1 MTDLFTRRRFINAS
15 AAAGLTAMPSM
26 IRAQAG
32 SQTVIEGR
40 TFRGTRPPGGSGL
53 DGGTA
58 ISAKSDTLIRN
69 CRFLDLGNG
78 AIRLLGSSTRNFSI
92 EDCEV
97 SNMYRFIENWSWN
110 HPNVPAPVDYFTLR
124 RITARGLERNFLRIR
139 YGSARGVIED
149 VVAHGSGQCANYC
162 VGFALDDEANDI
174 VYRRVEAHG
183 FSETQ
188 RAANRY
194 WNGDGFSDERGNRQ
208 IRYLSCVATG
218 CSDGGFDL
226 KSADVFLE
234 DCRASGNKRNFR
246 LWNTGTLKGCRSEN
260 PVKNGG
266 TGELAHFSFF
276 GGSGANY
283 VLERPVVRAAAGNT
297 APVLFFQTTA
307 PATISIHDADIDA
320 PSAPLIQVDG
330 PAPTIK
336 WFPDRS
342 QQKIRV
348 ARDMA

>member
-1 MTDLFTRRRFINAS
+1 MTELLTRRRFINAT
-15 AAAGLTAMPSM
+15 AAGLTAIPSM
-26 IRAQAG
+26 LRAQTG
-32 SQTVIEGR
+32 SQTTIEGR
-40 TFRGTRPPGGSGL
+40 TFRGTRPAGGTGP

-58 ISAKSDTLIRN
+58 LVAKSDTLIRN

-78 AIRLLGSSTRNFSI
+78 AVRILHSSTQNFSI

-110 HPNVPAPVDYFTLR
+110 HPDVPAPVNYFNLR

-149 VVAHGSGQCANYC
+149 VVAYGSGRCANYC
-162 VGFALDDEANDI
+162 VGFALDDQANDI

-188 RAANRY
+188 RATNRY

-208 IRYLSCVATG
+208 IRYHSCVATG
-218 CSDGGFDL
+218 CSDGGFDV
-226 KSADVFLE
+226 KSAGVLLE
-234 DCRASGNKRNFR
+234 DCRASANKRNFR
-246 LWNTGTLKGCRSEN
+246 LWNTGTLRSCRSEN

-283 VLERPVVRAAAGNT
+283 VIERPIVRAPVGNT

-307 PATISIHDADIDA
+307 PATVSIYDADIDA

-330 PAPTIK
+330 PAPTIN
-336 WFPDRS
+336 WFPERS
-342 QQKIRV
+342 QQRIRV

>member
-1 MTDLFTRRRFINAS
+1 MTELPTRRWFINAT
-15 AAAGLTAMPSM
+15 AAGLTAMPSM
-26 IRAQAG
+26 LRAQTG

-40 TFRGTRPPGGSGL
+40 TFRGTRPAGGTGP

-58 ISAKSDTLIRN
+58 LAAKSDTLIRN

-78 AIRLLGSSTRNFSI
+78 AIRVLHSNTQNFSI

-97 SNMYRFIENWSWN
+97 NNMYRFIENWSWN
-110 HPNVPAPVDYFTLR
+110 HPNVPAPLHYFTLR

-139 YGSARGVIED
+139 YGSTRGVIED
-149 VVAHGSGQCANYC
+149 VVAHGSGKCANYC
-162 VGFALDDEANDI
+162 VGFALDDEASDI

-194 WNGDGFSDERGNRQ
+194 WNGDGFSDERGNRL
-208 IRYLSCVATG
+208 IRYHSCVATG
-218 CSDGGFDL
+218 CSDGGFDV
-226 KSADVFLE
+226 KSAGVLLE
-234 DCRASGNKRNFR
+234 DCRASANKRNFR
-246 LWNTGTLKGCRSEN
+246 LWNTGTLRSCRSEN

-283 VLERPVVRAAAGNT
+283 VIERPVVRAPVGNT

-307 PATISIHDADIDA
+307 PATISIYDADIDA

-330 PAPTIK
+330 PAPVIK

-342 QQKIRV
+342 QQRIRV

>member
-1 MTDLFTRRRFINAS
+1 MTELLTRRRFINAT
-15 AAAGLTAMPSM
+15 AAAGLTSMPSM
-26 IRAQAG
+26 LRAQTG

-40 TFRGTRPPGGSGL
+40 TFRGTRPAGGTGP

-58 ISAKSDTLIRN
+58 IAAKSNMLIRN

-78 AIRLLGSSTRNFSI
+78 AVRLLGSNTLNFTI

-110 HPNVPAPVDYFTLR
+110 HPNVPAPVNYFTLR
-124 RITARGLERNFLRIR
+124 RIVARGLERNFLRIR
-139 YGSARGVIED
+139 YGSTRGVIED
-149 VVAHGSGQCANYC
+149 VVAHGSGKCANYC
-162 VGFALDDEANDI
+162 VGFALDDQANDI

-188 RAANRY
+188 RAANKY

-208 IRYLSCVATG
+208 IRYHSCVATG
-218 CSDGGFDL
+218 CSDGGFDV
-226 KSADVFLE
+226 KSAGVLLE
-234 DCRASGNKRNFR
+234 DCRASANKRNFR
-246 LWNTGTLKGCRSEN
+246 LWNTGTLKSCRSEN

-283 VLERPVVRAAAGNT
+283 VIERPVVRAPVGNT

-307 PATISIHDADIDA
+307 PATISIYDADIDA

-330 PAPTIK
+330 PAPIIN

-342 QQKIRV
+342 QQRIRV